1 MTIWMILLTMTLA
14 VVALLVRPLLRPRH
28 VPIAR
33 DLIDRE
39 ILKDQLAEV
48 ERDLGRDL
56 IAPEEAAATRV
67 EIARRAL
74 ARDRQSSASVAPG
87 LQSPW
92 LVRSSIG
99 LVVLVP
105 LAAMAL
111 YGYLGTPQAPVS
123 DQAATARLAG
133 ERAEMTKL
141 VEALAAKM
149 ESRPDDMQGFRLLA
163 RSATELGRFDLAL
176 PAYRRAIELDQNKDV
191 TLIGDFAEAL
201 VISERSVV
209 PEARRAFDAV
219 LSIDPKD
226 PRARYYLAEAQAEIG
241 AWDKAYDQWMAL
253 LRDGGDQADYAEI
266 VQARIADAAKRLGR
280 DVPKIVSAPPNPSP
294 PAASP
299 PAVSSGGPTAQDI
312 AQAAQMGAGDRQAMI
327 ETMVARLAEKMEN
340 SPNDPAGW
348 RKLARAYL
356 VLGRIDPALSAYE
369 KAQALDPKS
378 AEGQSGLVTA
388 LRQGPGVKDPRYL
401 PALRQLLA
409 LDPDNADALMD
420 LGAFELGT
428 GNVPAARD
436 LWARLLAGWPK
447 DAPQRAQV
455 LAQMRKLAAEAR
467 VAPAALGLPD

>member
-1 MTIWMILLTMTLA
+1 
-14 VVALLVRPLLRPRH
+14 
-28 VPIAR
+28 
-33 DLIDRE
+33 
-39 ILKDQLAEV
+39 
-48 ERDLGRDL
+48 
-56 IAPEEAAATRV
+56 
-67 EIARRAL
+67 
-74 ARDRQSSASVAPG
+74 
-87 LQSPW
+87 
-92 LVRSSIG
+92 
-99 LVVLVP
+99 
-105 LAAMAL
+105 
-111 YGYLGTPQAPVS
+111 
-123 DQAATARLAG
+123 
-133 ERAEMTKL
+133 
-141 VEALAAKM
+141 
-149 ESRPDDMQGFRLLA
+149 
-163 RSATELGRFDLAL
+163 
-176 PAYRRAIELDQNKDV
+176 
-191 TLIGDFAEAL
+191 
-201 VISERSVV
+201 
-209 PEARRAFDAV
+209 V

-436 LWARLLAGWPK
+436 LWARLLAGFPRFLAGRLSVALAVRRPRRSSPTPLWTNRKPRSATWPGSRRK
-447 DAPQRAQV
+447 GFSPKKKPTVVVEEDEEDGETLGSEDTDDEDAEEEAEDAEEAEEEVKAEPVIPTQTGGAGKRPFQIR
-455 LAQMRKLAAEAR
+455 RK
-467 VAPAALGLPD
+467 